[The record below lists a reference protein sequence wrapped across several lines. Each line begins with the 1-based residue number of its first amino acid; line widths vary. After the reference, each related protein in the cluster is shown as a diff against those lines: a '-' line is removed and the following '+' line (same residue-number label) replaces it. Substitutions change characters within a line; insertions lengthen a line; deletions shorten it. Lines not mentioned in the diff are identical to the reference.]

1 MEDVWRTALADRS
14 RSIGLK
20 GVLQQPGVTWTV
32 GDPVADVQAP
42 SALIAREGAPVTGD
56 LVLPVTHS
64 LAPGTPQTYVALTWG
79 PDAGWVVTDHQEIDA
94 DAS

>member
-1 MEDVWRTALADRS
+1 MEDVWRTALTDRS
-14 RSIGLK
+14 PSIGLK

-32 GDPVADVQAP
+32 GDPVTDVQAP

-56 LVLPVTHS
+56 LVLPVTNS
-64 LAPGTPQTYVALTWG
+64 LAPGAPQAYVGLTWG
-79 PDAGWVVTDHQEIDA
+79 PDAGWVVADYQEIDA